1 MEPLRITLFGIFLI
15 LTSSIYTQT
24 ETEKVIQTVIDFDK
38 DLNKNEIIVYECL
51 ENYNDTSWITFL
63 TDKYGALNAE
73 EINSIQ
79 FGNLNV
85 KLISKSAL
93 SELDNISTK
102 LNNLTKDDDEN
113 FPITKYQLVNDIFDK
128 DLCVFYKVLFTK
140 HKKYALVKYYV
151 SSGNSLG
158 LGDFSST
165 YFLEQ
170 KNGNWL
176 IKEHLE
182 SEI

>member
-1 MEPLRITLFGIFLI
+1 MESLRITLIGIFLI
-15 LTSSIYTQT
+15 FAPSIYAQT
-24 ETEKVIQTVIDFDK
+24 ETENVIQTVIDLDK
-38 DLNKNEIIVYECL
+38 DLIKNEIIVYEYL
-51 ENYNDTSWITFL
+51 ENYNDTSWINSI
-63 TDKYGALNAE
+63 TDKYGVLNAE

-93 SELDNISTK
+93 RELNKISSK

-113 FPITKYQLVNDIFDK
+113 FSMTKYQLVNDIFDK

-140 HKKYALVKYYV
+140 DKKYALIKYSV
-151 SSGNSLG
+151 ITGNSLG
-158 LGDFSST
+158 RGDFSST
-165 YFLEQ
+165 YLMEQ